1 MKHAR
6 ILLFLAAFGVLLVS
20 AAMLPL
26 EQLLTD
32 LQAWSADG
40 GAIAFIAVTL
50 VIALAFLVLL
60 PASLFMMLA
69 GFLFGTAKG
78 LAAVWL
84 AGLIA
89 STLAFKIGR
98 TVARP
103 WIERRIRRHTVFMA
117 IDRAVERKGFLVV
130 FLTRIVMLLPYPW
143 LNYALGLTSVGTKDY
158 VAGSNLGMILP
169 YFLFVYLGTTVS
181 NVTAIINGQVS
192 LERNELIAGGVAL
205 AIVLLVVA
213 LIIRASARVL
223 KTELS
228 QSTDAS

>member
-1 MKHAR
+1 MHHRWADR
-6 ILLFLAAFGVLLVS
+6 LL
-20 AAMLPL
+20 
-26 EQLLTD
+26 
-32 LQAWSADG
+32 
-40 GAIAFIAVTL
+40 
-50 VIALAFLVLL
+50 LL
-60 PASLFMMLA
+60 PASLFMMLG

-89 STLAFKIGR
+89 STLAFRIGR

-103 WIERRIRRHTVFMA
+103 WIERRIRRHTAFMA
-117 IDRAVERKGFLVV
+117 IDRAVARKGFLIVL
-130 FLTRIVMLLPYPW
+130 LTRIVMLLPFPW
-143 LNYALGLTSVGTKDY
+143 LNYALGLTSVSTKDY

-192 LERNELIAGGVAL
+192 LERNELIAGG
-205 AIVLLVVA
+205 IVLVAVLVAVA

-223 KTELS
+223 KAELTS
-228 QSTDAS
+228 SADAS

>member
-40 GAIAFIAVTL
+40 GVIAFIAVTL

>member
-1 MKHAR
+1 M
-6 ILLFLAAFGVLLVS
+6 AAFAALLVA

-26 EQLLTD
+26 EQLLTS
-32 LQAWSADG
+32 LQAWASDRG
-40 GAIAFIAVTL
+40 TIAFIAVTL

-60 PASLFMMLA
+60 PASLFMMLG
-69 GFLFGTAKG
+69 GFLFGTVKG

-89 STLAFKIGR
+89 STLAFRIGR

-117 IDRAVERKGFLVV
+117 IDRAVERKGFPVV
-130 FLTRIVMLLPYPW
+130 FLTRIVMLLPFPW

-158 VAGSNLGMILP
+158 IAGSNLGMILP

-181 NVTAIINGQVS
+181 NVKAIINGQVD
-192 LERNELIAGGVAL
+192 LERNELIAGGVVL
-205 AIVLLVVA
+205 AVVLLVVA

-228 QSTDAS
+228 QSTDAT